1 MLRLLR
7 PRAWRETIGC
17 YKRQPLLVLHLTDDV
32 VGSYQYERSGA
43 RCLMDL
49 PRVFATKHVFR
60 GVQPLQLFQVE
71 VVLTT
76 VPMYAVSERTQAF
89 AQVFGKLMHRWAC
102 LGAGRRLNMVLGACG
117 SKGR

>member
-1 MLRLLR
+1 
-7 PRAWRETIGC
+7 
-17 YKRQPLLVLHLTDDV
+17 
-32 VGSYQYERSGA
+32 
-43 RCLMDL
+43 
-49 PRVFATKHVFR
+49 
-60 GVQPLQLFQVE
+60 
-71 VVLTT
+71 